1 MKHFARGLWVMAVG
15 LALAFVTFGLFSAM
29 EQGPPGPASFQVEP
43 AKTSVLSDAL
53 LVGAIGAVTI
63 GLAAYTIAVAG
74 VRLRR
79 STRDLAWMNRLFS
92 LLAAGVVGAL
102 RKLVP
107 MPHFTTSRP
116 GAG

>member
-15 LALAFVTFGLFSAM
+15 IALAFVTFGLFSAM

-43 AKTSVLSDAL
+43 AKTSVISDAL
-53 LVGAIGAVTI
+53 LVGVIGTVTF
-63 GLAAYTIAVAG
+63 GLAAYIVVAVG

-79 STRDLAWMNRLFS
+79 WTRDLAWMNRYFS
-92 LLAAGVVGAL
+92 LLAAAVVGTL